1 MMKERDLSIRRSRW
15 SKSWIYWAAGL
26 VALLSASGAT
36 LADADQ
42 DGRFILK
49 PRYADPLLSVGSGDP
64 ALTLTPYG
72 QANFTTIF
80 SDDGRETD
88 SFVVDNN
95 PSSSRLGIIARLD
108 PGLDWSLSFQYEAG
122 FDIPGSTTVRAT
134 DESRTRPFVDGDD
147 EPFTRLLHGW
157 IDSPYGKVT
166 IGESLPVIASWTP
179 NPGRTFAT
187 DQASFFLIG
196 GAFNPV
202 ISNPS
207 GGRSRI
213 VRPWSAFA
221 APMQWPLTQPILLFR
236 YDSPSIG
243 GVTFSAAKAQTD
255 IFDLGLRY
263 KGDVS
268 RFAVDASFAFHKNQ
282 DPDYDSARI
291 GFPEFEEAFVG
302 GIGLRDRP
310 TGLFGVVGA
319 NYRMFDGS
327 NANDFDGNGARRPD
341 DFGLWGQLG
350 LRRNFFGIGDT
361 VIYGVA
367 GYGHDRGEGRFVPG
381 TAGSRWLE
389 TRVVMAGV
397 NVIQEINAARN
408 LGTRLELY
416 AGYRQWR
423 GDFLRTT
430 AAADPTPFR
439 EDTDPLHLITGGF
452 RLRF

>member
-15 SKSWIYWAAGL
+15 SKSWISAAAGL
-26 VALLSASGAT
+26 LALLSASGASV
-36 LADADQ
+36 ANADQ
-42 DGRFILK
+42 DGRLIVK

-72 QANFTTIF
+72 QANFTTLF
-80 SDDGRETD
+80 SDDGQERD
-88 SFVVDNN
+88 AFVVDNN

-108 PGLDWSLSFQYEAG
+108 PGLDWKLGFQYEAG

-134 DESRTRPFVDGDD
+134 DESRTRPFIDGDD

-157 IDSPYGKVT
+157 IDSPYGRLT
-166 IGESLPVIASWTP
+166 IGESLPVIANWTP

-187 DQASFFLIG
+187 DQAGFFLIG
-196 GAFNPV
+196 GGFNPV

-213 VRPWSAFA
+213 VRPWSAFT

-236 YDSPSIG
+236 YDTPSIG

-255 IFDLGLRY
+255 IFDVGVRY

-268 RFAVDASFAFHKNQ
+268 RFAVDASLAWHKNQ
-282 DPDYDSARI
+282 APDYDSARI
-291 GFPEFEEAFVG
+291 GFPEFEEALVG

-327 NANDFDGNGARRPD
+327 NANDFDGDGARRPD

-350 LRRNFFGIGDT
+350 LRRNLLGIGDT
-361 VIYGVA
+361 VVYGVV

-381 TAGSRWLE
+381 TAGARWLE
-389 TRVVMAGV
+389 TRVVMAGI
-397 NVIQEINAARN
+397 NVLQEIDAARK
-408 LGTRLELY
+408 LGTRLDLY

-439 EDTDPLHLITGGF
+439 EDADPLHLITGGF